1 VSADLVEFTEG
12 RITVCAPA
20 GDPTAAPIALM
31 LRAVL
36 MDAQERGIVV
46 TVEQQPLAPLAM
58 GNHQTVATVRRK
70 GKAHYP

>member
-1 VSADLVEFTEG
+1 MSAELVDHTDG
-12 RITVCAPA
+12 RVTVRAPA
-20 GDPTAAPIALM
+20 GDPKAATIALM

-36 MDAQERGIVV
+36 MDAQSRGVVV

-70 GKAHYP
+70 GKDYYA